1 MNIRR
6 TFIMTIAALSLLGA
20 GACQK
25 TYQMVPPPSASS
37 SDDSLDDEDF
47 GGNKETTIFVTPY
60 GEGEMDGTSWDN
72 AIDADTF
79 LSLLSDQTD
88 LSKAKIYLAEGDY
101 YMSGGSVFGPEIR
114 KKIGSVMGGYSILSK
129 GTDLSSRDIVNHPTV
144 FSGDVNKNKR
154 ADEGDCGLLCIL
166 GGTSSFDGI
175 IFRNGYINEK
185 TASSQK
191 SGAGVFVD
199 GDADTWVEFVNC
211 RFEDCVSAAS
221 TPSYAGGAAVYVKA
235 GQARLKACELS
246 GCSGASRGGALR
258 CNNDKAIL
266 FLDKCS
272 IHGNSVNYDWGSGL
286 QLSSGTIC
294 VNNSTFCSNVVGW
307 PGSGGTV
314 NGGGAMLVLNST
326 IISDDT
332 TAGIR
337 CESDSRNAS
346 FFANN
351 ISLNTNGAPGF
362 LLNGDGKVAVS
373 GGHNIFNRVAGALQ
387 SAASDVTYD
396 TDLKNFGSLA
406 EGTYTWDHSKVS
418 LGTFATSSEIEGYAR
433 GFKPEICPVAEIG
446 KVFAEW
452 CDGFDVDGR
461 GKSRNPAK
469 LLPGAYDPC
478 LDGEASQTLRFS
490 VFATPFSD
498 ANALSRPESFGF
510 ILTNPEGIYS
520 YNKKMILRGNE
531 YIAEDGETMLW
542 DGKGTTVTVTAYAPY
557 ADVVDGFVAVSCP
570 SNQATASE
578 LSAAD
583 FVLWKGSVNPSKD
596 LSDGKIQ
603 LRLGHL
609 NTRLIVK
616 LTLDGAPVVTSK
628 VASLSVGGLKAE
640 GKCDLSAD
648 SPVVVAGGAPVNM
661 FPNVGESSYELIT
674 VPQTVS
680 AGSLSVK
687 ATYNKRQY
695 VWASASD
702 VTLAPGKTA
711 ELTINISTT
720 KSASSG
726 LMSITTK

>member
-1 MNIRR
+1 
-6 TFIMTIAALSLLGA
+6 MTIAALSLLGA

-47 GGNKETTIFVTPY
+47 GGNKETAIFVTPY

-129 GTDLSSRDIVNHPTV
+129 GTDLNSRDVANHTTV

-154 ADEGDCGLLCIL
+154 ADEGDCGLLCVL

-175 IFRNGYINEK
+175 VFRNGYINEK

-362 LLNGDGKVAVS
+362 LLNGNGRVATS
-373 GGHNIFNRVAGALQ
+373 GGHNIFNKVAGELQ
-387 SAASDVTYD
+387 SATSDVTYD
-396 TDLKNFGSLA
+396 TDLKNFGTLENGA
-406 EGTYTWDHSKVS
+406 YIWDKAKVS
-418 LGTFATSSEIEGYAR
+418 LATYATAAEIEGYAR
-433 GFKPEICPVAEIG
+433 EFKPVICPVAEIG

-452 CDGFDVDGR
+452 CDGFAVDGR
-461 GKSRNPAK
+461 GKARNPEK

-478 LDGEASQTLRFS
+478 LEGEAAKALRFS
-490 VFATPFSD
+490 VSAVPFGGNSISSPD
-498 ANALSRPESFGF
+498 SFGF
-510 ILTNPEGIYS
+510 ILTNPKGIYS
-520 YNKKMILRGNE
+520 YNKKIVLIGNE
-531 YIAEDGETMLW
+531 YLADDGETMLW

-557 ADVVDGFVAVSCP
+557 AEAVDGIVPVSCP
-570 SNQATASE
+570 SNQATAAE
-578 LSAAD
+578 LTAAD
-583 FVLWKGSVNPSKD
+583 FVLWKGSVNPSTD
-596 LSDGKIQ
+596 LSGGKIQ
-603 LRLGHL
+603 LNLGHL
-609 NTRLIVK
+609 NARLIVK
-616 LTLDGAPVVTSK
+616 VTLNGVPVETSK
-628 VASLSVGGLKAE
+628 IASLSVSGLKTE
-640 GKCDLSAD
+640 GKCNLGAD
-648 SPVVVAGGAPVNM
+648 APKVVADGAPVNM

-726 LMSITTK
+726 QMSITIK

>member
-6 TFIMTIAALSLLGA
+6 TFFMTLAVISLLGA
-20 GACQK
+20 GSCQK

-37 SDDSLDDEDF
+37 SDDDLGDEDF
-47 GGNKETTIFVTPY
+47 GGNKETAIFVTPF
-60 GEGEMDGTSWDN
+60 GEGEMDGSSWEN

-79 LSLLSDQTD
+79 LGLLSDQTD
-88 LSKAKIYLAEGDY
+88 LSKAKIYLSEGDY
-101 YMSGGSVFGPEIR
+101 YMSSGSVFGPEIR
-114 KKIGSVMGGYSILSK
+114 KKIGAVMGGYSIMSK
-129 GTDLSSRDIVNHPTV
+129 GTDVSDRDVVNHATV
-144 FSGDVNKNKR
+144 FSGDVNKNNR
-154 ADEGDCGLLCIL
+154 ADEGDCGLLCIY

-175 IFRNGYINEK
+175 IFRNGYINEM

-191 SGAGVFVD
+191 SGAGVYVE

-211 RFEDCVSAAS
+211 RFEDCVSAAG

-235 GQARLKACELS
+235 GQARLKACELT

-272 IHGNSVNYDWGSGL
+272 IHGNSVKYDWGSGL

-294 VNNSTFCSNVVGW
+294 VNNSTFCANSVGW
-307 PGSGGTV
+307 QGSGGTV

-362 LLNGDGKVAVS
+362 LLNGNGRVAVS
-373 GGHNIFNRVAGALQ
+373 GGHNIFNKVAGELK

-396 TDLKNFGSLA
+396 TDLKNFGSLENGA
-406 EGTYTWDHSKVS
+406 YIWDNSKVS
-418 LGTFATSSEIEGYAR
+418 LGTYATATEIDGYAR
-433 GFKPEICPVAEIG
+433 EFKPVICPVAEIG

-452 CDGFDVDGR
+452 CDGFAVDGR
-461 GKSRNPAK
+461 GKARNPEK

-478 LDGEASQTLRFS
+478 LEGVAAKALRFS
-490 VFATPFSD
+490 VSAVPFAGNSTSSPD
-498 ANALSRPESFGF
+498 SFGF
-510 ILTNPEGIYS
+510 ILTNPKGIYS
-520 YNKKMILRGNE
+520 YNKKIVLIGNE
-531 YIAEDGETMLW
+531 YLADDGETMLW

-557 ADVVDGFVAVSCP
+557 AEAVDGVVPVSCP
-570 SNQATASE
+570 SN
-578 LSAAD
+578 
-583 FVLWKGSVNPSKD
+583 FVLWKGSVNPSTD
-596 LSDGKIQ
+596 LAGGKIQ
-603 LRLGHL
+603 LNLGHL
-609 NTRLIVK
+609 NARLIVK
-616 LTLDGAPVVTSK
+616 VTLNGAPVETSK
-628 VASLSVGGLKAE
+628 IASLSVSGLKAE

-648 SPVVVAGGAPVNM
+648 SPKVVADGAPVNM
-661 FPNVGESSYELIT
+661 FPNVGENSYELIT
-674 VPQTVS
+674 VPQTV
-680 AGSLSVK
+680 ATGSLSVK
-687 ATYNKRQY
+687 ATFNKRQY
-695 VWASASD
+695 VWASQSD
-702 VTLAPGKTA
+702 VTLAPGKTS

-720 KSASSG
+720 KSVSSG
-726 LMSITTK
+726 RMSITTK

>member
-20 GACQK
+20 GSCQK

-37 SDDSLDDEDF
+37 GDDDLDDEDF
-47 GGNKETTIFVTPY
+47 GGKKETAIFVTPF
-60 GEGEMDGTSWDN
+60 GEGEMNGSSWDN
-72 AIDADTF
+72 AIDADSF
-79 LSLLSDQTD
+79 LSLLSDPTD
-88 LSKAKIYLAEGDY
+88 LSKAKIYLSEGDY
-101 YMSGGSVFGPEIR
+101 YMSSGSVFGPEIR
-114 KKIGSVMGGYSILSK
+114 KKIGAVMGGYSIMSK
-129 GTDLSSRDIVNHPTV
+129 GTDVSARDVVKHATV
-144 FSGDVNKNKR
+144 FSGDVNKNNR
-154 ADEGDCGLLCIL
+154 ADEGDCGLLCVL

-211 RFEDCVSAAS
+211 RFEDCESAAT
-221 TPSYAGGAAVYVKA
+221 TPSYTGGAAVYVKA
-235 GQARLKACELS
+235 GQARLKACELT

-266 FLDKCS
+266 FLDQCS
-272 IHGNSVNYDWGSGL
+272 IHGNSVKYDWGSGL

-307 PGSGGTV
+307 QGSGGTV

-337 CESDSRNAS
+337 CESDARNGS

-362 LLNGDGKVAVS
+362 LLNGSGRVAVS
-373 GGHNIFNRVAGALQ
+373 GGHNIFNKVAGELQ
-387 SAASDVTYD
+387 SATSDVTYD
-396 TDLKNFGSLA
+396 TDLKNFGSLEDGA
-406 EGTYTWDHSKVS
+406 YVWNNAKVS
-418 LGTFATSSEIEGYAR
+418 LATYATAAEIDGYAR
-433 GFKPEICPVAEIG
+433 EFSPVICPVAEIG

-452 CDGFDVDGR
+452 CDGFAVDGR
-461 GKSRNPAK
+461 GKARNPEK

-478 LDGEASQTLRFS
+478 LEGVAAKALRFNVS
-490 VFATPFSD
+490 AVPFGGNSI
-498 ANALSRPESFGF
+498 SSPESFGF
-510 ILTNPEGIYS
+510 VLTNPNGFYS
-520 YNKKMILRGNE
+520 YNKKIVLVGNE
-531 YIAEDGETMLW
+531 YIADDGETMLW

-557 ADVVDGFVAVSCP
+557 AEAVDGIVPVSCP
-570 SNQATASE
+570 SNQASAAE
-578 LSAAD
+578 LTAAD
-583 FVLWKGSVNPSKD
+583 FVLWKGSVNPSND
-596 LSDGKIQ
+596 LSDGKLQ
-603 LRLGHL
+603 LNLGHL
-609 NTRLIVK
+609 NARVIVK
-616 LTLDGAPVVTSK
+616 VTLNGVPVETSK
-628 VASLSVGGLKAE
+628 IASLSVSGLKTE
-640 GKCDLSAD
+640 GKCNLGAD
-648 SPVVVAGGAPVNM
+648 SPKVVADGAPVNM
-661 FPNVGESSYELIT
+661 FPNVGKDSYELIT

-687 ATYNKRQY
+687 ATFNKRQY
-695 VWASASD
+695 VWAAPSD
-702 VTLAPGKTA
+702 VTLAPGKTS

-720 KSASSG
+720 KTVSSG
-726 LMSITTK
+726 RMSITTK

>member
-1 MNIRR
+1 
-6 TFIMTIAALSLLGA
+6 MTIAALSLLGA

-47 GGNKETTIFVTPY
+47 GGNKETAIFVTPY

-79 LSLLSDQTD
+79 LSLLSDPTD

-129 GTDLSSRDIVNHPTV
+129 GTDLSSRDVAIHTTV

-154 ADEGDCGLLCIL
+154 ADEGDCGLLCVL

-211 RFEDCVSAAS
+211 RFEDCVSAAT
-221 TPSYAGGAAVYVKA
+221 TPGYAGGAAVYVKA
-235 GQARLKACELS
+235 GQARLKACELT
-246 GCSGASRGGALR
+246 GCSGVSRGGALR
-258 CNNDKAIL
+258 CNNDNAIL
-266 FLDKCS
+266 FLDQCS
-272 IHGNSVNYDWGSGL
+272 IHGNSVKYDWGSGL

-307 PGSGGTV
+307 QGSGGTV

-362 LLNGDGKVAVS
+362 LLNGNGKVAVS
-373 GGHNIFNRVAGALQ
+373 GGHNIFNKVAGELQ
-387 SAASDVTYD
+387 SDASDVTYD
-396 TDLKNFGSLA
+396 TDLKNFGSLENGA
-406 EGTYTWDHSKVS
+406 YIWDNAKVS
-418 LGTFATSSEIEGYAR
+418 LATYATATEIDGYAR
-433 GFKPEICPVAEIG
+433 EFSPVICPVAEIG

-452 CDGFDVDGR
+452 CDGFAVDGR
-461 GKSRNPAK
+461 GKARNPEK

-478 LDGEASQTLRFS
+478 LEGVAAKALRFS
-490 VFATPFSD
+490 VSAVPFGGNSISSPD
-498 ANALSRPESFGF
+498 SFGF
-510 ILTNPEGIYS
+510 ILTNPKGIYS
-520 YNKKMILRGNE
+520 YNKKIVLIGNE
-531 YIAEDGETMLW
+531 YLADDGETMLW

-557 ADVVDGFVAVSCP
+557 AEAVDGIVPVSCP
-570 SNQATASE
+570 SNQATAAE
-578 LSAAD
+578 LTAAD
-583 FVLWKGSVNPSKD
+583 FVLWKGSVNPSTD
-596 LSDGKIQ
+596 LSGGKIQ
-603 LRLGHL
+603 LNLGHL
-609 NTRLIVK
+609 NARLIVK
-616 LTLDGAPVVTSK
+616 VTLNGVPVETSK
-628 VASLSVGGLKAE
+628 IASLSVSGLKTE
-640 GKCDLSAD
+640 GKCNLGAD
-648 SPVVVAGGAPVNM
+648 APKVVADGAPVNM

-687 ATYNKRQY
+687 ATFNKRQY
-695 VWASASD
+695 AWASSSD

-726 LMSITTK
+726 QMSITTK

>member
-1 MNIRR
+1 MGNQ
-6 TFIMTIAALSLLGA
+6 GA
-20 GACQK
+20 
-25 TYQMVPPPSASS
+25 
-37 SDDSLDDEDF
+37 
-47 GGNKETTIFVTPY
+47 
-60 GEGEMDGTSWDN
+60 
-72 AIDADTF
+72 
-79 LSLLSDQTD
+79 
-88 LSKAKIYLAEGDY
+88 
-101 YMSGGSVFGPEIR
+101 
-114 KKIGSVMGGYSILSK
+114 
-129 GTDLSSRDIVNHPTV
+129 
-144 FSGDVNKNKR
+144 
-154 ADEGDCGLLCIL
+154 
-166 GGTSSFDGI
+166 
-175 IFRNGYINEK
+175 
-185 TASSQK
+185 
-191 SGAGVFVD
+191 
-199 GDADTWVEFVNC
+199 
-211 RFEDCVSAAS
+211 
-221 TPSYAGGAAVYVKA
+221 
-235 GQARLKACELS
+235 
-246 GCSGASRGGALR
+246 
-258 CNNDKAIL
+258 
-266 FLDKCS
+266 
-272 IHGNSVNYDWGSGL
+272 
-286 QLSSGTIC
+286 
-294 VNNSTFCSNVVGW
+294 
-307 PGSGGTV
+307 GGTV

-337 CESDSRNAS
+337 CESDARNAS

-362 LLNGDGKVAVS
+362 LLNGNGRVAVS
-373 GGHNIFNRVAGALQ
+373 GGHNIFNKVAGALQ

-406 EGTYTWDHSKVS
+406 EGTYTWDHSKIS
-418 LGTFATSSEIEGYAR
+418 LGTFATASEIEGYAR
-433 GFKPEICPVAEIG
+433 GFKPEACPVAEIG
-446 KVFAEW
+446 TVFTEW
-452 CDGFDVDGR
+452 CDGFAVDGR

-478 LDGEASQTLRFS
+478 LEGGASRTLRFS
-490 VFATPFSD
+490 VSATPFSD

-557 ADVVDGFVAVSCP
+557 ADVVDGSVAVSCP
-570 SNQATASE
+570 SNQATAAE
-578 LSAAD
+578 LGAAD
-583 FVLWKGSVNPSKD
+583 FVLWKGSVNPSED

-628 VASLSVGGLKAE
+628 IASLSVSGLKAE

-726 LMSITTK
+726 QMSITTK

>member
-6 TFIMTIAALSLLGA
+6 TFFMTLAVISLLGA
-20 GACQK
+20 GSCQK

-37 SDDSLDDEDF
+37 GDDDLGDEDF
-47 GGNKETTIFVTPY
+47 GGEKETAIFVTPY

-79 LSLLSDQTD
+79 LSLLSDPTD
-88 LSKAKIYLAEGDY
+88 LSKAKIYLSEGYY
-101 YMSGGSVFGPEIR
+101 YMSSGSVFGPEIR
-114 KKIGSVMGGYSILSK
+114 KKIGAVMGGYSIMSN
-129 GTDLSSRDIVNHPTV
+129 GTDISARDVVKHATV
-144 FSGDVNKNKR
+144 FSGDVNKNNR
-154 ADEGDCGLLCIL
+154 ADEGDCGLLCVL

-211 RFEDCVSAAS
+211 RFEDCESAAT
-221 TPSYAGGAAVYVKA
+221 TPSYTGGAAVYVKA
-235 GQARLKACELS
+235 GQARLKACELT

-266 FLDKCS
+266 FLDQCS
-272 IHGNSVNYDWGSGL
+272 IHGNSVKYDWGSGL

-307 PGSGGTV
+307 QGSGGTV

-337 CESDSRNAS
+337 CESDARNGS

-362 LLNGDGKVAVS
+362 LLNGSGRVAVS
-373 GGHNIFNRVAGALQ
+373 GGHNIFNKVAGELQ
-387 SAASDVTYD
+387 SATSDITYD
-396 TDLKNFGSLA
+396 TDLKNFGSLEDGA
-406 EGTYTWDHSKVS
+406 YVWNNAKVS
-418 LGTFATSSEIEGYAR
+418 LATYATAAEIDGYAR
-433 GFKPEICPVAEIG
+433 EFSPVICPVAEIG

-452 CDGFDVDGR
+452 CDGFAVDGR
-461 GKSRNPAK
+461 GKARNPEK

-478 LDGEASQTLRFS
+478 LEGVAAKALRFNVS
-490 VFATPFSD
+490 AVPFGGNSI
-498 ANALSRPESFGF
+498 SSPESFGF
-510 ILTNPEGIYS
+510 VLTNPNGFYS
-520 YNKKMILRGNE
+520 YNKKIVLVGNE
-531 YIAEDGETMLW
+531 YIADDGETMLW
-542 DGKGTTVTVTAYAPY
+542 DGKGTTVTITAYAPY
-557 ADVVDGFVAVSCP
+557 AEAVDGVVPVSCP
-570 SNQATASE
+570 SNQATAAE
-578 LSAAD
+578 LTAAD
-583 FVLWKGSVNPSKD
+583 FVLWKGSVNPSND
-596 LSDGKIQ
+596 LSDGKLQ
-603 LRLGHL
+603 LNLGHL
-609 NTRLIVK
+609 NARLIVK
-616 LTLDGAPVVTSK
+616 VTLNGVPVETSK
-628 VASLSVGGLKAE
+628 IASLSVSGLKTE
-640 GKCDLSAD
+640 GKCNLGAD
-648 SPVVVAGGAPVNM
+648 SPKVVADGAPVNM
-661 FPNVGESSYELIT
+661 FPNVGKDFYELIT

-687 ATYNKRQY
+687 ATFNKRQY
-695 VWASASD
+695 VWAAPSD
-702 VTLAPGKTA
+702 VTLAHGKTS

-720 KSASSG
+720 KTVSSG
-726 LMSITTK
+726 RMSITTK

>member
-6 TFIMTIAALSLLGA
+6 TFFMTLAVISLLGA

-47 GGNKETTIFVTPY
+47 GGNKETAIFVTPF

-72 AIDADTF
+72 AIDADAF
-79 LSLLSDQTD
+79 LGLLSDQTD

-101 YMSGGSVFGPEIR
+101 YMSSGSVFGPEIR
-114 KKIGSVMGGYSILSK
+114 KKIGAVMGGYSIMSN
-129 GTDLSSRDIVNHPTV
+129 GTDVSARDVVKHATV
-144 FSGDVNKNKR
+144 FSGDVNKNKK

-175 IFRNGYINEK
+175 TFRNGYMSET
-185 TASSQK
+185 TASAQK
-191 SGAGVFVD
+191 SGAGVYVE

-211 RFEDCVSAAS
+211 RFEDCVSAAG
-221 TPSYAGGAAVYVKA
+221 TPSYAGGAAVYVKS
-235 GQARLKACELS
+235 GQARLKACELT

-272 IHGNSVNYDWGSGL
+272 IHGNSVKYDWGSGL

-294 VNNSTFCSNVVGW
+294 VNNSTFCANSVGW
-307 PGSGGTV
+307 QGSGGTV

-362 LLNGDGKVAVS
+362 LLNGGGKVAVS
-373 GGHNIFNRVAGALQ
+373 GGHNIFNKVAGELQ
-387 SAASDVTYD
+387 SATTDVTYD
-396 TDLKNFGSLA
+396 TDLKNFGSLEDGA
-406 EGTYTWDHSKVS
+406 YVWNNAKVS
-418 LGTFATSSEIEGYAR
+418 LATYATAAEIDGYAR
-433 GFKPEICPVAEIG
+433 EFSPVICPVAEIG

-452 CDGFDVDGR
+452 CDGFAVDGR
-461 GKSRNPAK
+461 GKARNPEK

-478 LDGEASQTLRFS
+478 LEGAAAKVLRFS
-490 VFATPFSD
+490 VSAVPFGGNSISSPD
-498 ANALSRPESFGF
+498 SFGF
-510 ILTNPEGIYS
+510 ILTNPKGIYS
-520 YNKKMILRGNE
+520 YNKKIVLIGNE
-531 YIAEDGETMLW
+531 YLADDGETMLW

-557 ADVVDGFVAVSCP
+557 AEAVDGIVPVSCP
-570 SNQATASE
+570 SNQATAAE
-578 LSAAD
+578 LTAAD
-583 FVLWKGSVNPSKD
+583 FVLWKGSVNPSTD
-596 LSDGKIQ
+596 LAGGKIQ
-603 LRLGHL
+603 LNLGHL
-609 NTRLIVK
+609 NARLIVK
-616 LTLDGAPVVTSK
+616 VTLNGVPVETSK
-628 VASLSVGGLKAE
+628 IASLSVSGLKTE
-640 GKCDLSAD
+640 GKCDLGAD
-648 SPVVVAGGAPVNM
+648 APKVVADGAPVNM
-661 FPNVGESSYELIT
+661 FPNVGENSYELIT
-674 VPQTVS
+674 VPQTVET
-680 AGSLSVK
+680 GSLSVK
-687 ATYNKRQY
+687 ATFNKRQY
-695 VWASASD
+695 VWKSSSD
-702 VTLAPGKTA
+702 VTLVQGKTS

-720 KSASSG
+720 KSVSSG
-726 LMSITTK
+726 RMSITTK

>member
-6 TFIMTIAALSLLGA
+6 TFFMTLAVISLLGA

-37 SDDSLDDEDF
+37 GDDDLDDEDF
-47 GGNKETTIFVTPY
+47 GGKKETAIFVTPF
-60 GEGEMDGTSWDN
+60 GEGEMNGSSWDN

-79 LSLLSDQTD
+79 LSLLSDPTD
-88 LSKAKIYLAEGDY
+88 LSKAKIYLSEGDY
-101 YMSGGSVFGPEIR
+101 YMSSGSVFGPEIR
-114 KKIGSVMGGYSILSK
+114 KKIGAVMGGYSIMSK
-129 GTDLSSRDIVNHPTV
+129 GTDVTARDVVNHATV
-144 FSGDVNKNKR
+144 FSGDANKNNR
-154 ADEGDCGLLCIL
+154 ADEGDCGLLCVL

-211 RFEDCVSAAS
+211 RFEDCVSAAT
-221 TPSYAGGAAVYVKA
+221 TPGYAGGAAVYVKA
-235 GQARLKACELS
+235 GQARLKACELT

-266 FLDKCS
+266 FLDQCS
-272 IHGNSVNYDWGSGL
+272 IHGNSVKYDWGSGL

-307 PGSGGTV
+307 QGAGGTV

-362 LLNGDGKVAVS
+362 LLNGNGRVAVS
-373 GGHNIFNRVAGALQ
+373 GGHNIFNKVAGELQ
-387 SAASDVTYD
+387 SATSDVTYD
-396 TDLKNFGSLA
+396 TDLKNFGSLENGA
-406 EGTYTWDHSKVS
+406 YIWDNAKVS
-418 LGTFATSSEIEGYAR
+418 LGTYATAAEIEGYAR
-433 GFKPEICPVAEIG
+433 KFSPVICPVAEIG

-452 CDGFDVDGR
+452 CDGFAVDGR
-461 GKSRNPAK
+461 GKSRNSAK

-478 LDGEASQTLRFS
+478 LTGEAAKALRFS
-490 VFATPFSD
+490 VSAASFAGNSI
-498 ANALSRPESFGF
+498 SSPESFGF
-510 ILTNPEGIYS
+510 VLTNPNGFYS
-520 YNKKMILRGNE
+520 YNKKIVLVGNE
-531 YIAEDGETMLW
+531 YIADDGETMLW
-542 DGKGTTVTVTAYAPY
+542 DGKGTTVTITAYAPY
-557 ADVVDGFVAVSCP
+557 AEAVDGVVPVSCP
-570 SNQATASE
+570 SNQATAAE
-578 LSAAD
+578 LTAAD
-583 FVLWKGSVNPSKD
+583 FVLWKGSVNPSTD
-596 LSDGKIQ
+596 LSGGKIQ
-603 LRLGHL
+603 LNLGHL
-609 NTRLIVK
+609 NARLIVK
-616 LTLDGAPVVTSK
+616 VTLNGAPVETSK
-628 VASLSVGGLKAE
+628 IASLSVSGLKTE
-640 GKCDLSAD
+640 GKCNLGAD
-648 SPVVVAGGAPVNM
+648 SPKVVADGAPVNM
-661 FPNVGESSYELIT
+661 FPNVGKDSYELIT

-695 VWASASD
+695 VWASPSD
-702 VTLAPGKTA
+702 VTLAPGKTS
-711 ELTINISTT
+711 ELAINISTT
-720 KSASSG
+720 KTVSSG
-726 LMSITTK
+726 RMSITTK

>member
-6 TFIMTIAALSLLGA
+6 TFFMTLAVISLLGA
-20 GACQK
+20 GSCQK

-47 GGNKETTIFVTPY
+47 GGNKGTAIFVTPF
-60 GEGEMDGTSWDN
+60 GEGEMDGSSWEN
-72 AIDADTF
+72 AFDADTF
-79 LSLLSDQTD
+79 LGLLSDQTD
-88 LSKAKIYLAEGDY
+88 LSKAKIYLSEGDY
-101 YMSGGSVFGPEIR
+101 YMSSGSVFGPEIR
-114 KKIGSVMGGYSILSK
+114 KKIGSVMGGYSIMSK
-129 GTDLSSRDIVNHPTV
+129 GTDVTARDVVNHATV
-144 FSGDVNKNKR
+144 FSGDVNKNNR
-154 ADEGDCGLLCIL
+154 ADEGDCGLLCVY

-199 GDADTWVEFVNC
+199 GDAETWVEFVNC

-221 TPSYAGGAAVYVKA
+221 TPSYTGGAAIYVKS
-235 GQARLKACELS
+235 GQARLKACELT

-272 IHGNSVNYDWGSGL
+272 IHGNSVKYDWGSGL

-294 VNNSTFCSNVVGW
+294 VNNSTFCANSVGW
-307 PGSGGTV
+307 QGSGGTV

-362 LLNGDGKVAVS
+362 LLNGNGRVAVS
-373 GGHNIFNRVAGALQ
+373 GGHNIFNKVAGELK

-396 TDLKNFGSLA
+396 TDLKNFGSLENGA
-406 EGTYTWDHSKVS
+406 YIWDNSKVS
-418 LGTFATSSEIEGYAR
+418 LATYAKATEIDGYAR
-433 GFKPEICPVAEIG
+433 EFKPVICPVAEIG

-452 CDGFDVDGR
+452 CDGFAVDGR
-461 GKSRNPAK
+461 GKARNPEK

-478 LDGEASQTLRFS
+478 LEGEAAKALRFS
-490 VFATPFSD
+490 VSAASFAGNSISSPD
-498 ANALSRPESFGF
+498 SFGF
-510 ILTNPEGIYS
+510 ILTNPNGVYS
-520 YNKKMILRGNE
+520 YNKKIVLVGNE
-531 YIAEDGETMLW
+531 YIADDGETMLW
-542 DGKGTTVTVTAYAPY
+542 DGKGTTVAVTAYAPY
-557 ADVVDGFVAVSCP
+557 AEAVDGVVPVSCP
-570 SNQATASE
+570 SNQATAAE
-578 LSAAD
+578 LTAAD
-583 FVLWKGSVNPSKD
+583 FVLWKGSVNPSTD
-596 LSDGKIQ
+596 LSGGKIQ
-603 LRLGHL
+603 LNLGHL
-609 NTRLIVK
+609 NARLIVK
-616 LTLDGAPVVTSK
+616 LTLDGAPVETSK
-628 VASLSVGGLKAE
+628 IASLSVSGLKAA

-648 SPVVVAGGAPVNM
+648 SPKVVADGAPVNM
-661 FPNVGESSYELIT
+661 FPNVGKNSYELIT

-687 ATYNKRQY
+687 ATFNKRQY
-695 VWASASD
+695 VWAAPSD
-702 VTLAPGKTA
+702 VTLVPGKTS

-726 LMSITTK
+726 QMSITTK

>member
-6 TFIMTIAALSLLGA
+6 TFFMTLAVISLLGA
-20 GACQK
+20 GSCQK

-47 GGNKETTIFVTPY
+47 GGNKETAIFVTPF
-60 GEGEMDGTSWDN
+60 GEGEMDGSSWEN

-79 LSLLSDQTD
+79 LGLLSDQTD
-88 LSKAKIYLAEGDY
+88 LSKAKIYLSEGDY
-101 YMSGGSVFGPEIR
+101 YMSSGSVFGPEIR
-114 KKIGSVMGGYSILSK
+114 KKIGAVMGGYSIMSK
-129 GTDLSSRDIVNHPTV
+129 GTDVTARDVVNHATV
-144 FSGDVNKNKR
+144 FSGDVNKNNR

-175 IFRNGYINEK
+175 TFRNGYMSET
-185 TASSQK
+185 TASAQK
-191 SGAGVFVD
+191 SGAGVYVE

-211 RFEDCVSAAS
+211 RFEDCESAAS

-235 GQARLKACELS
+235 GQARLKACELT

-272 IHGNSVNYDWGSGL
+272 IHGNSVKYDWGSGL

-294 VNNSTFCSNVVGW
+294 VNNSTFCANSVGW
-307 PGSGGTV
+307 QGSGGTV

-362 LLNGDGKVAVS
+362 LLNGNGRVAVS
-373 GGHNIFNRVAGALQ
+373 GGHNIFNKVAGELK

-396 TDLKNFGSLA
+396 TDLKNFGSLENGA
-406 EGTYTWDHSKVS
+406 YIWDNSKVS
-418 LGTFATSSEIEGYAR
+418 LGTYATATEIDGYAR
-433 GFKPEICPVAEIG
+433 EFKPVICPVAEIG

-452 CDGFDVDGR
+452 CDGFAVDGR
-461 GKSRNPAK
+461 GKARNPEK

-478 LDGEASQTLRFS
+478 LEGVAAKALRFS
-490 VFATPFSD
+490 VSAVPFAGNSITSPD
-498 ANALSRPESFGF
+498 SFGF
-510 ILTNPEGIYS
+510 ILTNPKGIYS
-520 YNKKMILRGNE
+520 YNKKIVLIGNE
-531 YIAEDGETMLW
+531 YLADDGETMLW

-557 ADVVDGFVAVSCP
+557 AEAVDGIVSVSCP
-570 SNQATASE
+570 SNQATAAE
-578 LSAAD
+578 LTAAD
-583 FVLWKGSVNPSKD
+583 FVLWKGSVNPSTD
-596 LSDGKIQ
+596 LAGGKIQ
-603 LRLGHL
+603 LNLGHL
-609 NTRLIVK
+609 NARLIVK
-616 LTLDGAPVVTSK
+616 VTLNGAPVETSK
-628 VASLSVGGLKAE
+628 IASLSVSGLKAE
-640 GKCDLSAD
+640 GKCDLGAD
-648 SPVVVAGGAPVNM
+648 SPKVVADGAPVNM
-661 FPNVGESSYELIT
+661 FPNVGENSYELIT
-674 VPQTVS
+674 VPQTVET
-680 AGSLSVK
+680 GSLSVK
-687 ATYNKRQY
+687 ATFNKRQY
-695 VWASASD
+695 VWASQSD
-702 VTLAPGKTA
+702 VTLAPGKTS

-720 KSASSG
+720 KSVSSG
-726 LMSITTK
+726 RMSITTK

>member
-6 TFIMTIAALSLLGA
+6 TFFMTLAVISLLGA
-20 GACQK
+20 GSCQK

-47 GGNKETTIFVTPY
+47 GGNKETAIFVTPF
-60 GEGEMDGTSWDN
+60 GEGEMDGSSWEN
-72 AIDADTF
+72 AFDADTF
-79 LSLLSDQTD
+79 LGLLSDQTD
-88 LSKAKIYLAEGDY
+88 LSKAKIYLSEGDY
-101 YMSGGSVFGPEIR
+101 YMSSGSVFGPEIR
-114 KKIGSVMGGYSILSK
+114 KKIGAVMGGYSIMSK
-129 GTDLSSRDIVNHPTV
+129 GTDVTARDVVNHATV
-144 FSGDVNKNKR
+144 FSGDVNKNNR
-154 ADEGDCGLLCIL
+154 ADEGDCGLLCVY

-175 IFRNGYINEK
+175 IFRNGYINEM

-191 SGAGVFVD
+191 SGAGVYVE

-211 RFEDCVSAAS
+211 RFEDCESAAS
-221 TPSYAGGAAVYVKA
+221 TPSYTGGAAVYVKA
-235 GQARLKACELS
+235 GQARLKACELT

-294 VNNSTFCSNVVGW
+294 VNNSTFCSNAVGNQ
-307 PGSGGTV
+307 GAGGTV

-362 LLNGDGKVAVS
+362 LLNGNGRVATS
-373 GGHNIFNRVAGALQ
+373 GGHNIFNKVAGELQ
-387 SAASDVTYD
+387 SATSDVTYD
-396 TDLKNFGSLA
+396 TDLKNFGTLENGA
-406 EGTYTWDHSKVS
+406 YIWDKAKVS
-418 LGTFATSSEIEGYAR
+418 LATYATAAEIEGYAR
-433 GFKPEICPVAEIG
+433 EFKPVICPVAEIG

-452 CDGFDVDGR
+452 CDGFAVDGR

-478 LDGEASQTLRFS
+478 LEGEAAKALRFS
-490 VFATPFSD
+490 VSAVPFGGNSISSPD
-498 ANALSRPESFGF
+498 SFGF
-510 ILTNPEGIYS
+510 ILTNPNGVYS
-520 YNKKMILRGNE
+520 YNKKIVLVGNE
-531 YIAEDGETMLW
+531 YIADDGETMLW
-542 DGKGTTVTVTAYAPY
+542 DGKGTTVAVTAYAPY
-557 ADVVDGFVAVSCP
+557 AEAVDGVVPVSCP
-570 SNQATASE
+570 SNQATAAE
-578 LSAAD
+578 LTAAD
-583 FVLWKGSVNPSKD
+583 FVLWKGSVNPSTD
-596 LSDGKIQ
+596 LSGGKIQ
-603 LRLGHL
+603 LNLGHL
-609 NTRLIVK
+609 NARLIVK
-616 LTLDGAPVVTSK
+616 LTLDGAPVETSK
-628 VASLSVGGLKAE
+628 IASLSVGGLKAA

-648 SPVVVAGGAPVNM
+648 SPKVVADGAPVNM
-661 FPNVGESSYELIT
+661 FPNVGKNSYELIT

-687 ATYNKRQY
+687 ATFNKRQY
-695 VWASASD
+695 VWAAPSD
-702 VTLAPGKTA
+702 VTLVPGKTS

-726 LMSITTK
+726 QMSITTK

>member
-6 TFIMTIAALSLLGA
+6 TFFMTLAVISLLGA
-20 GACQK
+20 GSCQK

-37 SDDSLDDEDF
+37 GDDDLGDEDF
-47 GGNKETTIFVTPY
+47 GGKKETAIFVTPF
-60 GEGEMDGTSWDN
+60 GEGEMNGSSWDN
-72 AIDADTF
+72 AIDADSF

-88 LSKAKIYLAEGDY
+88 LSKAKIYLSEGYY
-101 YMSGGSVFGPEIR
+101 YMSSGSVFGPEIR
-114 KKIGSVMGGYSILSK
+114 KKIGAVMGGYSIMSK
-129 GTDLSSRDIVNHPTV
+129 GTDVTARDVVNHATV
-144 FSGDVNKNKR
+144 FSGDVNKNNR
-154 ADEGDCGLLCIL
+154 ADEGDCGLLCVL

-199 GDADTWVEFVNC
+199 GDAETWVEFVNC
-211 RFEDCVSAAS
+211 RFEDCVSAAT
-221 TPSYAGGAAVYVKA
+221 TPGYAGGAAAYVKA
-235 GQARLKACELS
+235 GQARLKACELT
-246 GCSGASRGGALR
+246 GCSGVSRGGALR

-266 FLDKCS
+266 FLDQCS
-272 IHGNSVNYDWGSGL
+272 IHGNSVKYDWGSGL

-307 PGSGGTV
+307 QGSGGTV

-362 LLNGDGKVAVS
+362 LLNGNGRVAVS
-373 GGHNIFNRVAGALQ
+373 GGHNIFNKVAGELK
-387 SAASDVTYD
+387 SDASDVTYD
-396 TDLKNFGSLA
+396 TDLKNFGSLEDGA
-406 EGTYTWDHSKVS
+406 YVWNNAKVS
-418 LGTFATSSEIEGYAR
+418 LATYATATEIDGYAR
-433 GFKPEICPVAEIG
+433 EFSPVICPVAEIG

-452 CDGFDVDGR
+452 CDGFAVDGR
-461 GKSRNPAK
+461 GKARNPEK

-478 LDGEASQTLRFS
+478 LESVAAKALRFNVS
-490 VFATPFSD
+490 AVPFGGNSISSPD
-498 ANALSRPESFGF
+498 SFGF
-510 ILTNPEGIYS
+510 ILTNPKGIYS
-520 YNKKMILRGNE
+520 YNKKIVLVGNE
-531 YIAEDGETMLW
+531 YLADDGETLLW

-557 ADVVDGFVAVSCP
+557 AEAVDGIVPVSCP
-570 SNQATASE
+570 SNQATAAE
-578 LSAAD
+578 LTAAD
-583 FVLWKGSVNPSKD
+583 FVLWKGSVNPSTD
-596 LSDGKIQ
+596 LSGGKIQ
-603 LRLGHL
+603 LNLGHL
-609 NTRLIVK
+609 NARLIVK
-616 LTLDGAPVVTSK
+616 VTLNGVPVETSK
-628 VASLSVGGLKAE
+628 IASLSVSGLKTE
-640 GKCDLSAD
+640 GKCNLGAD
-648 SPVVVAGGAPVNM
+648 SPKVVADGAPVNM
-661 FPNVGESSYELIT
+661 FPNVGKDSYELIT

-695 VWASASD
+695 VWASPSD
-702 VTLAPGKTA
+702 VTLAPGKTS

-720 KSASSG
+720 KSVSSG
-726 LMSITTK
+726 RMSITTK

>member
-6 TFIMTIAALSLLGA
+6 TFFMTLAVISLLGA
-20 GACQK
+20 GSCQK

-37 SDDSLDDEDF
+37 SDDDLGDEDF
-47 GGNKETTIFVTPY
+47 GGNKETAIFVTPF
-60 GEGEMDGTSWDN
+60 GEGEMDGSSWEN
-72 AIDADTF
+72 AYDADTF
-79 LSLLSDQTD
+79 LGLLSDQTD
-88 LSKAKIYLAEGDY
+88 LSKAKIYLSEGNY
-101 YMSGGSVFGPEIR
+101 YMSSGSVFGPEIR
-114 KKIGSVMGGYSILSK
+114 KKIGSVLGGYSIMSK
-129 GTDLSSRDIVNHPTV
+129 GSDVTVRDVVKHATV
-144 FSGDVNKNKR
+144 FSGDVNKNNR
-154 ADEGDCGLLCIL
+154 ADDGDCGLLCVY

-175 IFRNGYINEK
+175 TFRNGYINEK

-221 TPSYAGGAAVYVKA
+221 TPGYAGGAAVYVKA

-362 LLNGDGKVAVS
+362 LLNGNGRVAVS
-373 GGHNIFNRVAGALQ
+373 GGHNIFNKVAGELQ
-387 SAASDVTYD
+387 SATSDVTYD
-396 TDLKNFGSLA
+396 TDLKNFGSLENGA
-406 EGTYTWDHSKVS
+406 YIWDNAKVS
-418 LGTFATSSEIEGYAR
+418 LGTYATAAEIEGYAR
-433 GFKPEICPVAEIG
+433 KFSPVICPVAEIG

-452 CDGFDVDGR
+452 CDGFAVDGR
-461 GKSRNPAK
+461 GKARNPEK
-469 LLPGAYDPC
+469 LLPGAYDPR
-478 LDGEASQTLRFS
+478 LEGVAAKALRFS
-490 VFATPFSD
+490 VSAVPFGGNSISSPD
-498 ANALSRPESFGF
+498 SFGF
-510 ILTNPEGIYS
+510 ILTNPKGIYS
-520 YNKKMILRGNE
+520 YNKKIVLIGNE
-531 YIAEDGETMLW
+531 YLADDGETMLW

-557 ADVVDGFVAVSCP
+557 AEAVDGVVPVSCP
-570 SNQATASE
+570 SNQATAAE
-578 LSAAD
+578 LTAAD
-583 FVLWKGSVNPSKD
+583 FVLWKGSVNPSTD
-596 LSDGKIQ
+596 LAGGKIQ
-603 LRLGHL
+603 LNLGHL
-609 NTRLIVK
+609 NARLIVK
-616 LTLDGAPVVTSK
+616 VTLNGAPVETSK
-628 VASLSVGGLKAE
+628 IASLSVSGLKAE

-648 SPVVVAGGAPVNM
+648 SPKVVADGAPVNM
-661 FPNVGESSYELIT
+661 FPNVGENSYELIT
-674 VPQTVS
+674 VPQTV
-680 AGSLSVK
+680 ATGSLSIK
-687 ATYNKRQY
+687 ATFNKRQY
-695 VWASASD
+695 VWASQSD
-702 VTLAPGKTA
+702 VTLAPGKTS

-720 KSASSG
+720 KSVSSG
-726 LMSITTK
+726 RMSITTK

>member
-1 MNIRR
+1 
-6 TFIMTIAALSLLGA
+6 MTIAALSLLGA

-47 GGNKETTIFVTPY
+47 GGNKETAIFVTPY
-60 GEGEMDGTSWDN
+60 GEGEIDGTSWDN

-129 GTDLSSRDIVNHPTV
+129 GTDLNSRDVANHTTV

-175 IFRNGYINEK
+175 VFRNGYINEK

-337 CESDSRNAS
+337 CESDARNGS

-362 LLNGDGKVAVS
+362 LLNGNGKVAVS
-373 GGHNIFNRVAGALQ
+373 GGHNIFNKVAGELQ
-387 SAASDVTYD
+387 SATTDVTYD
-396 TDLKNFGSLA
+396 ADLKNFGSLENGA
-406 EGTYTWDHSKVS
+406 YIWDNAKVS
-418 LGTFATSSEIEGYAR
+418 LATYATATEIDGYAR
-433 GFKPEICPVAEIG
+433 GFKPAVCPVAEIG

-452 CDGFDVDGR
+452 CDGFAVDGR
-461 GKSRNPAK
+461 GKARNPEK

-478 LDGEASQTLRFS
+478 LEGVAAKALRFS
-490 VFATPFSD
+490 VSAASFAGNSISSPD
-498 ANALSRPESFGF
+498 SFGF
-510 ILTNPEGIYS
+510 ILTNPDGVYS
-520 YNKKMILRGNE
+520 YNKKMVLIGDE
-531 YIAEDGETMLW
+531 YVTDDGETMLW

-557 ADVVDGFVAVSCP
+557 VEAVDGVVPVSCP
-570 SNQATASE
+570 SNQATAAE
-578 LSAAD
+578 LTAAD
-583 FVLWKGSVNPSKD
+583 FVLWKGSVNPSTD
-596 LSDGKIQ
+596 LAGGKIQ
-603 LRLGHL
+603 LNLGHL
-609 NTRLIVK
+609 NARLIVK
-616 LTLDGAPVVTSK
+616 VALNGVPVETSK
-628 VASLSVGGLKAE
+628 IASLSVSGLKAV
-640 GKCDLSAD
+640 GKCDLRAD
-648 SPVVVAGGAPVNM
+648 SPKVVADGAPVNM
-661 FPNVGESSYELIT
+661 FPNVGKNSYELIT

-687 ATYNKRQY
+687 ATFNKRQY
-695 VWASASD
+695 VWAAPSD
-702 VTLAPGKTA
+702 VTLVPGKTS

-720 KSASSG
+720 KSAFSG
-726 LMSITTK
+726 QMSITTK